1 VAPIWAVGLKDHIKD
16 ELITSCSEFL
26 KEIATKIEARFALM

>member
-1 VAPIWAVGLKDHIKD
+1 VAPIWAVALKDQIKD
-16 ELITSCSEFL
+16 EFIASYSEFL